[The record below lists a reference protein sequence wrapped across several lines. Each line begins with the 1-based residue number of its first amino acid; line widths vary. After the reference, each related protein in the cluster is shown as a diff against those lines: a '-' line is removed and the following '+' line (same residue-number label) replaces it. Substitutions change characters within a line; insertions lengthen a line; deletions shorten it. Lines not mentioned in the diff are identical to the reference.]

1 MPEHPLRTLLADPS
15 HLTVDSFRQLY
26 ALVQPKVFAY
36 VSYRT
41 TVREQAIDVTQDILL
56 ELYQSLPTF
65 VYHSDAEFYGFVFTI
80 TRRKLARHYA
90 NKHTQA
96 SLRQSDV
103 DIDET
108 IATSGMSE
116 LELSVR
122 QALEQLD
129 QIDREIIVLHH
140 WSRYTFAEIGTMVN
154 MTEGAVR
161 TRHHRAEAKLADLLA
176 VTT

>member
-1 MPEHPLRTLLADPS
+1 MPEHPLRSLLAEES
-15 HLTVDSFRQLY
+15 RLTAEGFRQLY
-26 ALVQPKVFAY
+26 AVVQPKVFAY

-41 TVREQAIDVTQDILL
+41 TTREQAIDLTQDILL
-56 ELYQSLPTF
+56 ELHQALISF
-65 VYHSDAEFYGFVFTI
+65 EYHSDAEFYGFVFTI
-80 TRRKLARHYA
+80 TRRTLARHYA

-103 DIDET
+103 EIDEIVST
-108 IATSGMSE
+108 ANVSE

-122 QALEQLD
+122 QALAQLGPEERD
-129 QIDREIIVLHH
+129 IIVLHH
-140 WSRYTFAEIGTMVN
+140 WSRYTFAEIGAMVN

-161 TRHHRAEAKLADLLA
+161 TRHHRAQAKLADLLA